1 MGFIKIDR
9 ELLQS
14 DFWLREPFT
23 YGQAWVDLIGLA
35 NWAEKDKFF
44 RHQHQKVKRGQL
56 VTSQQFLAE
65 RWKWSRT
72 KVRTYLRNLERAG
85 MVTTESTTNYTTVTI
100 EKYALYQDKQPTK
113 GQQNNQLKTNAR
125 PTESQLKDTQEEYKE
140 EKERKNI
147 YTPAAKTEEKKNAS
161 SLRED
166 YGGVWLTPAEYDE
179 LEASVTDKM
188 AFLDVL
194 DRVGEWLQDNP
205 RQQNRHKSV
214 VKTFLRNDGLI

>member
-65 RWKWSRT
+65 RWKWSRNR
-72 KVRTYLRNLERAG
+72 VRTYLRNLERAG

-100 EKYALYQDKQPTK
+100 EKYALYQDKPPTK
-113 GQQNNQLKTNAR
+113 GQQNHQLTANAR
-125 PTESQLKDTQEEYKE
+125 PTDGQLTATQEEYKE

>member
-65 RWKWSRT
+65 RWKWSRNR
-72 KVRTYLRNLERAG
+72 VRTYLRNLERAG

-100 EKYALYQDKQPTK
+100 EKYALYQDKPPTK
-113 GQQNNQLKTNAR
+113 GQQNNQLKANAW
-125 PTESQLKDTQEEYKE
+125 PTDGQLTAIQEEYKE

>member
-65 RWKWSRT
+65 RWKWSRN

-100 EKYALYQDKQPTK
+100 EKYALYQDKAPTK
-113 GQQNNQLKTNAR
+113 GQQNHQLKANAR
-125 PTESQLKDTQEEYKE
+125 PTDGQLTATQEEYKE

-147 YTPAAKTEEKKNAS
+147 YTPTASTEDRLS
-161 SLRED
+161 
-166 YGGVWLTPAEYDE
+166 YGGVFLTDAEYDE
-179 LEASVTDKM
+179 LEGMVEDKM

-194 DRVGEWLQDNP
+194 DRVGEWLKDNP
-205 RQQNRHKSV
+205 RAKSRHKGV
-214 VKTFLRNDGLI
+214 VKTFLRNDGFI